1 MDILFLSQRWY
12 YFIILYLIL
21 ILGAYALVVLSAFS
35 LEKFKNNIIAYL
47 TIMLSSAL
55 FLISRTLGVVGVI
68 LFFIN
73 IIY

>member
-35 LEKFKNNIIAYL
+35 LEKFKNSIIAYL
-47 TIMLSSAL
+47 TIILSSAL
-55 FLISRTLGVVGVI
+55 FLISRTLGAIGVI